1 MHTGGSTALCVLG
14 RALHPHTLTPSH
26 LWPQG
31 RAQDTQSK
39 VNITPQPTCLLQLF
53 SGLTNSKALH
63 WTVRISYLEIYN
75 ESFRDLLCLDTPS
88 NSLIIHE
95 EK

>member
-1 MHTGGSTALCVLG
+1 
-14 RALHPHTLTPSH
+14 
-26 LWPQG
+26 
-31 RAQDTQSK
+31 
-39 VNITPQPTCLLQLF
+39 LLQLF